1 MTGQEGVDMIWWP
14 PYITQEAGGA
24 DVHDMVSLHSDTNPG
39 GNIRYRLIDD
49 TCSLCLLQI
58 VSRFQEN
65 MLLHEINYMRVCRT
79 AHKCSDVR
87 SYRAH
92 RTTVPPGLW
101 PGAPSGS
108 SVPPLSARSDH
119 HTRKVS
125 RAGGCHRT
133 GGRPLGV
140 LISLQ
145 GVQTFKLDVVPT
157 VPVVVRRQALVGW
170 YNI

>member
-1 MTGQEGVDMIWWP
+1 MGSEMC
-14 PYITQEAGGA
+14 
-24 DVHDMVSLHSDTNPG
+24 
-39 GNIRYRLIDD
+39 IRDSHR
-49 TCSLCLLQI
+49 T
-58 VSRFQEN
+58 
-65 MLLHEINYMRVCRT
+65 VCRT

-133 GGRPLGV
+133 GGTPLGV

-145 GVQTFKLDVVPT
+145 EVQTFKLDVVPT

-170 YNI
+170 YNIQWRFEKENHKSSFLCFFHVPYLSMSIAQQAVVLLQVVNLGMKNF